1 MELASSLFFISSTE
15 SVHYTYVAQ
24 FVVITAAAAAAA
36 AAGDSDDDQQTASS
50 QILKW
55 RTRIKEQKIVVWSP
69 RIMCLIL

>member
-1 MELASSLFFISSTE
+1 VELASSLFFISSTE

-50 QILKW
+50 QILK
-55 RTRIKEQKIVVWSP
+55 
-69 RIMCLIL
+69 